1 MLTCTFS
8 SPSFSVSSIPKPPP
22 YPLAHIS
29 GVLCSFVQHTSLA
42 FSPGTLTGEVA
53 SAIEVF
59 HSEVAFQGLKRKVQQ
74 LDARDSGKG
83 GGAGMKKADVELLV
97 ADRKHQRLLK
107 TLRETEEVLL
117 EQLAMGKVSPPFC
130 FCCFCPPSSPL
141 NSECACACAS
151 DRETKK
157 ERRCLPTF

>member
-1 MLTCTFS
+1 MS
-8 SPSFSVSSIPKPPP
+8 R
-22 YPLAHIS
+22 
-29 GVLCSFVQHTSLA
+29 FVQHTSLA

-74 LDARDSGKG
+74 LDARDAGK

-117 EQLAMGKVSPPFC
+117 EQLAMGKVSLASFRHVRAC
-130 FCCFCPPSSPL
+130 EAFNNKNASSL
-141 NSECACACAS
+141 
-151 DRETKK
+151 
-157 ERRCLPTF
+157 LVFFFLFFFLFFFFFFL

>member
-1 MLTCTFS
+1 M
-8 SPSFSVSSIPKPPP
+8 
-22 YPLAHIS
+22 
-29 GVLCSFVQHTSLA
+29 QHTSLA

-74 LDARDSGKG
+74 LDARDAGKG
-83 GGAGMKKADVELLV
+83 SAAGMKKADVELLV

-117 EQLAMGKVSPPFC
+117 EQLAMGKVSTSVF
-130 FCCFCPPSSPL
+130 L
-141 NSECACACAS
+141 MRK
-151 DRETKK
+151 REK
-157 ERRCLPTF
+157 ERGAERMER